1 MKAKKRA
8 RAAPRT
14 VSSRIE
20 NRFHIRF
27 NKAFP
32 VMVLSELYGETGA
45 VARNISEGGMFIEM
59 ADPLPLGSVVMVSF
73 RASGGGDLSARGEIK
88 HHYCF
93 NYTGPTGEPCLSR
106 GIGLRFTEFF
116 PHGDRPFDRLFSDRD
131 ALH

>member
-8 RAAPRT
+8 RAAPRV

-59 ADPLPLGSVVMVSF
+59 ADPLPLGSQVTVSF
-73 RASGGGDLSARGEIK
+73 RAAGGGDLSARGEVK

-93 NYTGPTGEPCLSR
+93 NYGGDDGETRISR
-106 GIGLRFTEFF
+106 GIGLRFLEFF
-116 PHGDRPFDRLFSDRD
+116 PHGDRPLD
-131 ALH
+131 ALLTDPNALH

>member
-8 RAAPRT
+8 RVRT
-14 VSSRIE
+14 AQKTIE

-32 VMVLSELYGETGA
+32 VTVVSELYGETGA

-59 ADPLPLGSVVMVSF
+59 ADPLPLGSQVTISF
-73 RASGGGDLSARGEIK
+73 RAAGGDLSVRGEVK

-93 NYTGPTGEPCLSR
+93 NYGGEDGETRISR
-106 GIGLRFTEFF
+106 GIGLRFLEFF
-116 PHGDRPFDRLFSDRD
+116 PHGDRPLD
-131 ALH
+131 ALLTDPSALH

>member
-1 MKAKKRA
+1 MKAKKRTRAA
-8 RAAPRT
+8 RA
-14 VSSRIE
+14 VSRIE

-59 ADPLPLGSVVMVSF
+59 ADPLPLGSKVTVSF
-73 RASGGGDLSARGEIK
+73 RAAGGGDLSARGEVK

-93 NYTGPTGEPCLSR
+93 NYTGPGGEPCLSR

-116 PHGDRPFDRLFSDRD
+116 PHGDRPLD
-131 ALH
+131 ALLTDPSALH